1 MKLLIDNIKRTIIF
15 KDNKAFYKNKKDV
28 VDVTLFFK
36 KSKVGISVLKK
47 KYSHM
52 LVSENKKIIYGG
64 TVSGDTLQFN
74 LSTAD
79 IEDTDADAEAISK
92 SFRKLISLYLMS
104 EIYTSDGILT
114 RKIDKALE
122 EEGAE
127 GEGEVD
133 AKKDTD
139 EEKREKQ
146 RLLEEEGAEG
156 EEEVDAKKDTEE
168 KREKQRLLEEE
179 EKEIGKWE
187 LVKLTLRDL
196 IKFLIEK
203 TYNLDVLIIDN
214 IKTEDSTIDNIKT
227 EDSTI
232 ESIISLKEKEKEIK
246 DIVNFTFAL
255 YSSILKQARIK
266 KTYEKNTF
274 NELKTLFNPKK
285 FFKKKN
291 TFHSDNPKKQ
301 IAAKQLAFAKLQ
313 NSSDVIKSANIAN
326 LKRDLKAAEDAV
338 KEAAEAKDS
347 AAKDAAK
354 SKAAVANTKENA
366 KAKGIAAK
374 AADAEAA
381 KAKAD
386 AKADAEAD
394 EAYEAYKAAA
404 KFANDTKIIYNVALK
419 ASEEANVVYA
429 DAEATVH
436 KITEDISSI
445 LKNEFISDDNV
456 TELNTHCYNL
466 IKKAKEKYK
475 NITTEEYIINIDE
488 LFSIKSDLLVTEEPS
503 DLIKKI
509 KYIQITA
516 ETAVKDEII
525 KLHNII
531 SSHKKISSAIKSA
544 TFHTYITKDMLDN
557 NILHKLIMK
566 DTHTLVSKNPEFT
579 SIFTKAYTDICKIMN
594 LYNEVYSRTKE
605 HENTPI
611 NFGLRD
617 RNTNMTLKT

>member
-64 TVSGDTLQFN
+64 TVSVDPLQFN

-127 GEGEVD
+127 GEGEGD
-133 AKKDTD
+133 AKKD
-139 EEKREKQ
+139 
-146 RLLEEEGAEG
+146 AE
-156 EEEVDAKKDTEE
+156 EE

-196 IKFLIEK
+196 INFLIEK

-227 EDSTI
+227 EDSTY

-285 FFKKKN
+285 FFNFKKN
-291 TFHSDNPKKQ
+291 TIHSDNPKKQ
-301 IAAKQLAFAKLQ
+301 LAAKQLASAKFQ
-313 NSSDVIKSANIAN
+313 TSVGVIKSANIAK
-326 LKRDLKAAEDAV
+326 LERDLNDAEEAF
-338 KEAAEAKDS
+338 KEATEAKVS
-347 AAKDAAK
+347 AAKDEAK
-354 SKAAVANTKENA
+354 SKAAVAAAKEDVEA
-366 KAKGIAAK
+366 KTNAAK
-374 AADAEAA
+374 AAYAEAA
-381 KAKAD
+381 KADADDKADAD
-386 AKADAEAD
+386 AKAAN
-394 EAYEAYKAAA
+394 AYKAYGDAF
-404 KFANDTKIIYNVALK
+404 KFANATNKNYKDDFKVFK
-419 ASEEANVVYA
+419 AANDNYDA
-429 DAEATVH
+429 AEATVLEINKH
-436 KITEDISSI
+436 ISSI
-445 LKNEFISDDNV
+445 QKNEVISDVNV

-466 IKKAKEKYK
+466 IKKAKEKYT
-475 NITTEEYIINIDE
+475 NITTEEYNINIDE
-488 LFSIKSDLLVTEEPS
+488 LFSFKSDRLVIEAPS

-509 KYIQITA
+509 KNIQKTA

-605 HENTPI
+605 KEDTQESNIPHITTKRAIIPN
-611 NFGLRD
+611 
-617 RNTNMTLKT
+617 